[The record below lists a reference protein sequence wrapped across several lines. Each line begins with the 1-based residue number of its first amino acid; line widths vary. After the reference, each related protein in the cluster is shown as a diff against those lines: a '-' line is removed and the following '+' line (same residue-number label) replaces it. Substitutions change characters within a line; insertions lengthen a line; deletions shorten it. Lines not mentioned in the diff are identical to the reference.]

1 MELKKV
7 SEFRGKYVISQ
18 QKRELN
24 EINQKEI
31 LVVEDLLFKF
41 FKWDECKGLGIQYL
55 FGMYEVMDLI
65 FSIKGKWR

>member
-7 SEFRGKYVISQ
+7 SEFRGKYATSQ

-31 LVVEDLLFKF
+31 LVVEDLLLKS
-41 FKWDECKGLGIQYL
+41 FKWDECKGLGI
-55 FGMYEVMDLI
+55 
-65 FSIKGKWR
+65 